1 MIRSFTSE
9 KPEKKISWPGAP
21 PIPKPLMTKTGYHRF
36 NWDLRSAM
44 LPAVDRVF
52 VYGSYEGGVVP
63 PGEYTARIQSGDTQH
78 TVAINLLADPNIEA
92 TAQAYQDQADLL
104 EGIENHI
111 REIHQT
117 VQGMRE
123 VQKQLTYYL
132 AILEQNDTYN
142 TLYEKGKAL
151 AKRLDTW
158 ERELIQPDQ
167 KTFQD
172 VINFNNKLNAEFM
185 HLKGYVDSPIP
196 DVTQGAQERYK
207 DLESTWKKHKSSL
220 DALIA
225 GEIADFNAEYKALEI
240 PSLVVPTF

>member
-1 MIRSFTSE
+1 MESKVPTQGQNPLPGVILDYYIPQNTDSTTVVIDILKNDRVIRSYTSE

-21 PIPKPLMTKTGYHRF
+21 PIPKPLSTKTGYHRF

-63 PGEYTARIQSGDTQH
+63 PGEYTARIQSGETQH

-92 TAQAYQDQADLL
+92 TAQAYQEQAVLL

-123 VQKQLTYYL
+123 VQKQLTHYL
-132 AILEQNDTYN
+132 AILE
-142 TLYEKGKAL
+142 EK
-151 AKRLDTW
+151 
-158 ERELIQPDQ
+158 
-167 KTFQD
+167 
-172 VINFNNKLNAEFM
+172 
-185 HLKGYVDSPIP
+185 
-196 DVTQGAQERYK
+196 
-207 DLESTWKKHKSSL
+207 
-220 DALIA
+220 
-225 GEIADFNAEYKALEI
+225 
-240 PSLVVPTF
+240 